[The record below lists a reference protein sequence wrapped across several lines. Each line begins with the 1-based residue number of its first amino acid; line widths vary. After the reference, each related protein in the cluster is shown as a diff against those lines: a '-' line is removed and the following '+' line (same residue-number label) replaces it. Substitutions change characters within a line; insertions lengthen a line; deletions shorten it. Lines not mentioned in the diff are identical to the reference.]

1 MGRLAGLADRLRPGA
16 HPIAVQ
22 AQMTVITTSQPPA
35 RDSDRESVEAE
46 MVARAIDGDPE
57 ALGSLWHKHRR
68 WIAAVLL
75 AHKPRRVE
83 LEDLLQEVAMTLVSK
98 VQTLRDGSKIR
109 AWLRTVAVNAARA
122 SARSA
127 ADTSA
132 AGADEGAHE
141 HQAAEAL
148 AGDEEAQRLLEEVLD
163 LPELYREPLMLRA
176 VHGLRTRQ
184 IAEILQIAAPTVDP
198 RIARARR
205 MLREQLP
212 KPRRRPATPGAAAS
226 IEHPLAKGTT

>member
-1 MGRLAGLADRLRPGA
+1 
-16 HPIAVQ
+16 
-22 AQMTVITTSQPPA
+22 
-35 RDSDRESVEAE
+35 

-57 ALGSLWHKHRR
+57 ALGSLWHEHRW

-98 VQTLRDGSKIR
+98 VQTLRDGTKIR
-109 AWLRTVAVNAARA
+109 AWLRTVAVNTARA
-122 SARSA
+122 SARSVE
-127 ADTSA
+127 
-132 AGADEGAHE
+132 AGGAVERQERAHL
-141 HQAAEAL
+141 AEAGQ
-148 AGDEEAQRLLEEVLD
+148 AVTADEEAQRLLERVLE

-176 VHGLRTRQ
+176 VQGLRTRQ
-184 IAEILQIAAPTVDP
+184 IAEILQIAAPTVDT

-205 MLREQLP
+205 MLREQVP

>member
-1 MGRLAGLADRLRPGA
+1 
-16 HPIAVQ
+16 
-22 AQMTVITTSQPPA
+22 MTVITTSQPPA
-35 RDSDRESVEAE
+35 RDSDPESAEAE

-57 ALGSLWHKHRR
+57 ALGSLWHEHRW

-184 IAEILQIAAPTVDP
+184 IAEILQIAAPTVDT

-205 MLREQLP
+205 MLREQLETQHRLRASP
-212 KPRRRPATPGAAAS
+212 PAAGS
-226 IEHPLAKGTT
+226 SEHSLAKGTP

>member
-1 MGRLAGLADRLRPGA
+1 
-16 HPIAVQ
+16 
-22 AQMTVITTSQPPA
+22 MTVITTSQPPA

-57 ALGSLWHKHRR
+57 ALGSLWHEHRR

-83 LEDLLQEVAMTLVSK
+83 LEDLLQEVAITLVSK
-98 VQTLRDGSKIR
+98 VQTLRDGTKIR

-122 SARSA
+122 SARSV
-127 ADTSA
+127 A
-132 AGADEGAHE
+132 AGGAMGPQERAHL
-141 HQAAEAL
+141 AEAGQ
-148 AGDEEAQRLLEEVLD
+148 AVTADEEAQRLLERVLE

-184 IAEILQIAAPTVDP
+184 IAEILQIAAPTVDT

-205 MLREQLP
+205 MLREQVP